1 MNEYFAGSVTQLIE
15 RGRLLRTKVPR
26 DLPRDYDTLAQ
37 ACKLK
42 LNGLLELLRSLIEE
56 PIYRKADYQP
66 ERLRLFKRI
75 VAELDMV
82 ETVGIAALDRAKAD
96 DHKLNELLEKIAREI
111 GYPLVTPV
119 VTTLSQQYFCIVT
132 ELNLLCVPLTEGRFL
147 LHLPDLYHELAH
159 PLFIEQDDPV
169 VEPIQAALFLAVRA
183 ALGYLAEELAK
194 EDRRRGPAQPTF
206 MLQRWEIAWV
216 KFWMFEFF
224 CDLFAVYT
232 LGPAFVWA
240 HLHLTAKRGGDPFDV
255 PILSA
260 SSHPAD
266 DARMRVMLIALNLS
280 GFSAEATSIDL
291 RWRQLLAQSQAK
303 PEPEYHRCYPDGLLA
318 RVADYARNGVEKIG
332 CRLASPTTADPIHSE
347 LNRAWDRFWAD
358 PSRFV
363 NWEKDAVAR
372 LMP

>member
-1 MNEYFAGSVTQLIE
+1 MNEYFAGSVAQLIE
-15 RGRLLRTKVPR
+15 RGRLLRAKVPR

-37 ACKLK
+37 ACRLK
-42 LNGLLELLRSLIEE
+42 LNGLLDLLRSLLEE
-56 PIYRKADYQP
+56 PIYRQADYQP

-82 ETVGIAALDRAKAD
+82 ETVGIAALDRAKDD
-96 DHKLNELLEKIAREI
+96 DHKLNDLLERIAREI

-159 PLFIEQDDPV
+159 PLLIEQDDPI
-169 VEPIQAALFLAVRA
+169 VEPIQAALFLALRD

-194 EDRRRGPAQPTF
+194 EDRRRGPVQPTF

-216 KFWMFEFF
+216 KFWMVEFF

-232 LGPAFVWA
+232 LGPAYVWA
-240 HLHLTAKRGGDPFDV
+240 HLHLTAKRGGDPFEV
-255 PILSA
+255 PILSP

-266 DARMRVMLIALNLS
+266 YARMRVMLLALNLS
-280 GFSAEATSIDL
+280 GFSTEAASIDV
-291 RWRQLLAQSQAK
+291 RWRQLLAQVQAK
-303 PEPEYHRCYPDGLLA
+303 PEPEYHRCYPDGLLGQI
-318 RVADYARNGVEKIG
+318 ADYARKGVEEIG
-332 CRLASPTTADPIHSE
+332 CRLATSTTVDPVHAV
-347 LNRAWDRFWAD
+347 LNLAWDEFWRD
-358 PSRFV
+358 PGAFV
-363 NWEKDAVAR
+363 DWERDAVSV

>member
-1 MNEYFAGSVTQLIE
+1 MNEYFAGSVAQLIE
-15 RGRLLRTKVPR
+15 RGRLLRAKVPR

-42 LNGLLELLRSLIEE
+42 LNGLLDLLRSVLEE
-56 PIYRKADYQP
+56 PIYRQTDYQP

-96 DHKLNELLEKIAREI
+96 DHKLNELLEKIAQEI

-159 PLFIEQDDPV
+159 PLLIEQDDPV
-169 VEPIQAALFLAVRA
+169 VEPIQAALFLALRD
-183 ALGYLAEELAK
+183 ALGYLADELAK

-216 KFWMFEFF
+216 KFWMVEFF

-232 LGPAFVWA
+232 LGPAYVWA
-240 HLHLTAKRGGDPFDV
+240 HLHLTAKRGGDPFEV

-266 DARMRVMLIALNLS
+266 DARMRVMLLGLNLS
-280 GFSAEATSIDL
+280 GFTAAAAAIGL
-291 RWRQLLAQSQAK
+291 RWRQLLAQVQAK
-303 PEPEYHRCYPDGLLA
+303 PEPEYHRCFPDGLLA
-318 RVADYARNGVEKIG
+318 QVANYARTGVEEIG
-332 CRLASPTTADPIHSE
+332 CRLAIPSTGDPVHAV
-347 LNRAWDRFWAD
+347 LNLAWEEFWRD
-358 PSRFV
+358 PGAFV
-363 NWEKDAVAR
+363 DWEREAVAA